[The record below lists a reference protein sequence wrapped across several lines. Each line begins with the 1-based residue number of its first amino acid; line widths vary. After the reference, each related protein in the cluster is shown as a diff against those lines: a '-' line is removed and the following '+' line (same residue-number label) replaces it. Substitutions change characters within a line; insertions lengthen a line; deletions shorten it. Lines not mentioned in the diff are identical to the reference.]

1 MIFRLQI
8 CSGARSHNQRDL
20 GALLGMLHHDETHL
34 EFLENGNGENG
45 ENGFPK
51 RSKIMGW

>member
-8 CSGARSHNQRDL
+8 HCSGARSHNQRDL
-20 GALLGMLHHDETHL
+20 GALPGMLHHDETHL
-34 EFLENGNGENG
+34 EFLENG